1 MKRITVKEL
10 FASPESCSGKE
21 ITVAGWC
28 RAIRANNNFGFI
40 DLNDGST
47 LPCLQVVFEA
57 EKLGNYKEIAKQNV
71 GASVAVKGIFE
82 LTPGAKQA
90 FELKA
95 TEIEVTGTSTPDFRF
110 RKSVIPMNF
119 SAQLPTSGRGQTST
133 RRCSGYARS
142 PLMPSISSFRRE
154 TSSMSTLR

>member
-95 TEIEVTGTSTPDFRF
+95 TEIEVTGTSTPDYPLQKKRHSDEFLRTIAHL
-110 RKSVIPMNF
+110 RPRTN
-119 SAQLPTSGRGQTST
+119 ST

>member
-57 EKLGNYKEIAKQNV
+57 GKLGNYKEIAKQNV
-71 GASVAVKGIFE
+71 GASVAVKS
-82 LTPGAKQA
+82 
-90 FELKA
+90 
-95 TEIEVTGTSTPDFRF
+95 TG
-110 RKSVIPMNF
+110 
-119 SAQLPTSGRGQTST
+119 
-133 RRCSGYARS
+133 
-142 PLMPSISSFRRE
+142 
-154 TSSMSTLR
+154 

>member
-71 GASVAVKGIFE
+71 GAALTVCGILE
-82 LTPGAKQA
+82 LTPEAPAVGTLLGQLSRQA
-90 FELKA
+90 ESVTRLFYGIPQALK
-95 TEIEVTGTSTPDFRF
+95 
-110 RKSVIPMNF
+110 
-119 SAQLPTSGRGQTST
+119 
-133 RRCSGYARS
+133 
-142 PLMPSISSFRRE
+142 
-154 TSSMSTLR
+154 